1 MMRFVLPCVA
11 SAATLFVSLPA
22 HATGTLTRTFVS
34 SSGVDSNPC
43 TIAAPCASFAQAY
56 SQVAANGIVAAL
68 DPGKYGP
75 LTITGPVTIDG
86 NGWAAITAASGA
98 PGINIHA
105 GTSDNV
111 ILRGLTID
119 GARASGSIGIQFA
132 AGGSLAV
139 DGCTIRNTDSYGMYF
154 ASFSSAETLTVS
166 DSFFIDSV
174 SANGIFISALSS
186 GSITASINRTSLSGN
201 GGNGL
206 DAANNGSSG
215 AVNVAF
221 SDSVAANNNRGLVVD
236 GSGTSVVNLVVTNSL
251 ITGNVVGVKPFIA
264 TGTISLAQ
272 SSIVANTAGF
282 DASVGPVDS
291 FGDNYFA
298 ANGGNN
304 GNLTGVS
311 KQ

>member
-1 MMRFVLPCVA
+1 MMRFVLPC
-11 SAATLFVSLPA
+11 AALAAALAVSLPA
-22 HATGTLTRTFVS
+22 HAAGTLTRTFVS
-34 SSGVDSNPC
+34 STGVDTNPC
-43 TIAAPCASFAQAY
+43 TIAAPCATFAQAY
-56 SQVAANGIVAAL
+56 TQVVANGIVAAL
-68 DPGKYGP
+68 DPGKYGS

-86 NGWAAITAASGA
+86 NGWAAITALASGS
-98 PGINIHA
+98 GIKIQA
-105 GTSDNV
+105 GSSDNV

-154 ASFSSAETLTVS
+154 ASSTAAETLTVS
-166 DSFFIDSV
+166 DSFFMNSV

-186 GSITASINRTSLSGN
+186 GSITASINRTALSGN

-236 GSGTSVVNLVVTNSL
+236 GTGTSVVNLVVTNSL
-251 ITGNVVGVKPFIA
+251 ITGNGIGVEPFIA
-264 TGTISLAQ
+264 TGTISLAR
-272 SSIVANTAGF
+272 SSIVANTTGF
-282 DASVGPVDS
+282 SVSMGPVDS

-298 ANGGNN
+298 DNGNN
-304 GNLTGVS
+304 GTGLTPVG